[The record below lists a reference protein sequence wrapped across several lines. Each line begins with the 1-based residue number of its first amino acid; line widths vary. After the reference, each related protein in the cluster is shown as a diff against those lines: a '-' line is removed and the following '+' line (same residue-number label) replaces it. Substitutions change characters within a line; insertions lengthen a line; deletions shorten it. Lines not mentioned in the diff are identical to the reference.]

1 MAFRRRM
8 AALLVS
14 VAGSIA
20 PAGTGPDGDPPRPA
34 DPGPL
39 PATEPTPTTAPEA
52 SQAGSPDIVQETAIS
67 QLLETCARAFVPD
80 GRHVRAN
87 VMTFTA
93 DGRRRTVQRAT
104 AFNMAGDSDADL
116 EMGATA
122 GASGKAVL
130 YRRAA
135 VADLTLLQIT
145 SVPPWGLS
153 ADEQAHVRPKL
164 KSILSVP
171 IFHPVNANGPLLGTL
186 QVDSDLTVEQAGFNK
201 PEAAELMQQ
210 FADVLSLM
218 MMGIPVQ
225 LGDAAVTSAS
235 PMSHSRVQNA
245 TQVEPG
251 MYVANSS
258 TSIFLISRAS
268 DSWG

>member
-1 MAFRRRM
+1 MTFRRRL
-8 AALLVS
+8 AALLVR
-14 VAGSIA
+14 VASSISPAGTDPDDNPPGPADPAPPTNAEPHPRIA
-20 PAGTGPDGDPPRPA
+20 PAAR
-34 DPGPL
+34 
-39 PATEPTPTTAPEA
+39 
-52 SQAGSPDIVQETAIS
+52 QAGSSEIVQEAAIR

-93 DGRRRTVQRAT
+93 DGLRRAVNRAT
-104 AFNMAGDSDADL
+104 AFNMADDSDAGL
-116 EMGATA
+116 EIAATA
-122 GASGKAVL
+122 GASGKAVR

-145 SVPPWGLS
+145 SVPPGGLS
-153 ADEQAHVRPKL
+153 AEEQAHVRPKL

-171 IFHPVNANGPLLGTL
+171 IFHPPNAKGRLLGTL
-186 QVDSDLTVEQAGFNK
+186 QVDSDLSVEQAGFNK

-218 MMGIPVQ
+218 MIGIPVQ
-225 LGDAAVTSAS
+225 LGEAAVTTAS
-235 PMSHSRVQNA
+235 PISHSRVQNA

-258 TSIFLISRAS
+258 TSIFLMSRAP
-268 DSWG
+268 DTWA

>member
-1 MAFRRRM
+1 MALRRRL

-14 VAGSIA
+14 AANSISPAAAG
-20 PAGTGPDGDPPRPA
+20 PEGNPNPDGDAAGPA
-34 DPGPL
+34 DVL
-39 PATEPTPTTAPEA
+39 Q
-52 SQAGSPDIVQETAIS
+52 QAAIR
-67 QLLETCARAFVPD
+67 QLLETCARAFVSD

-93 DGRRRTVQRAT
+93 DGSRRTVNRAT
-104 AFNMAGDSDADL
+104 AFNMTGDADVNL

-130 YRRAA
+130 HRRAA

-145 SVPPWGLS
+145 NVPPWGLS

-164 KSILSVP
+164 RSILSVP

-210 FADVLSLM
+210 YADVLSLM

-225 LGDAAVTSAS
+225 LGEAEVTAES

-251 MYVANSS
+251 MYIANSS
-258 TSIFLISRAS
+258 TSIFLTSRAGES
-268 DSWG
+268 RS

>member
-1 MAFRRRM
+1 MTLRGRL
-8 AALLVS
+8 AALLVGLAS
-14 VAGSIA
+14 SLA
-20 PAGTGPDGDPPRPA
+20 PAGIDPDRDPPRPA
-34 DPGPL
+34 NCTP
-39 PATEPTPTTAPEA
+39 EPTPEAAVEAPEENRTVA
-52 SQAGSPDIVQETAIS
+52 SPAAGQDAAIR
-67 QLLETCARAFVPD
+67 QFLETCANAFVPG

-93 DGRRRTVQRAT
+93 DRLRRSVNKAT
-104 AFNMAGDSDADL
+104 AFNMADDPDADL
-116 EMGATA
+116 EIAATA

-135 VADLTLLQIT
+135 VADLTLLQLIDT
-145 SVPPWGLS
+145 PPWGLTTL
-153 ADEQAHVRPKL
+153 EQARVRPKL

-171 IFHPVNANGPLLGTL
+171 IFHPANAKGPLLGTL
-186 QVDSDLTVEQAGFNK
+186 QVDSDLTVEEAGFNK

-210 FADVLSLM
+210 FADVLSLLM
-218 MMGIPVQ
+218 
-225 LGDAAVTSAS
+225 LGVEVKLGEIDVAEVS

-258 TSIFLISRAS
+258 TSIFLIPRSR
-268 DSWG
+268 DIY

>member
-1 MAFRRRM
+1 MTLRRRL
-8 AALLVS
+8 AALLAS
-14 VAGSIA
+14 VAGFLSPSGA
-20 PAGTGPDGDPPRPA
+20 GPDGDPPPA
-34 DPGPL
+34 AK
-39 PATEPTPTTAPEA
+39 PASPPTTESDLEPAAEA
-52 SQAGSPDIVQETAIS
+52 SHAGSPDLAQETAIR

-87 VMTFTA
+87 VMTFTT
-93 DGRRRTVQRAT
+93 DGRRRVVHRPT
-104 AFNMAGDSDADL
+104 AFNMTGDSDADL

-153 ADEQAHVRPKL
+153 AEEQAHVRPKL

-171 IFHPVNANGPLLGTL
+171 IFHPANAQGPLLGTL
-186 QVDSDLTVEQAGFNK
+186 QVDSDLSVEQAGFNK

-218 MMGIPVQ
+218 MIGIPVQ
-225 LGDAAVTSAS
+225 LGEAAVTTAS
-235 PMSHSRVQNA
+235 PISHSRVKNA

-258 TSIFLISRAS
+258 TSIFLMSS
-268 DSWG
+268 DPDALG

>member
-1 MAFRRRM
+1 MTLRRRL
-8 AALLVS
+8 AELLVAA
-14 VAGSIA
+14 AGALS
-20 PAGTGPDGDPPRPA
+20 PAGADPVSRPRPA
-34 DPGPL
+34 ESAPKAAVQPDTAGAANTT
-39 PATEPTPTTAPEA
+39 PATGRDVA
-52 SQAGSPDIVQETAIS
+52 AIKH
-67 QLLETCARAFVPD
+67 LLETCARAFVG

-93 DGRRRTVQRAT
+93 DGLRRGVDRAT
-104 AFNMAGDSDADL
+104 AFNMESDPDAGL
-116 EMGATA
+116 EIGANA

-145 SVPPWGLS
+145 SVPPWGLT

-171 IFHPVNANGPLLGTL
+171 IFHPMNAEGPLLGTL

-218 MMGIPVQ
+218 MIGIRVK
-225 LGDAAVTSAS
+225 LGEAAILSAS

-245 TQVEPG
+245 RQVDPG
-251 MYVANSS
+251 VYVANSS
-258 TSIFLISRAS
+258 TSIFLISRAA
-268 DSWG
+268 DSGG

>member
-1 MAFRRRM
+1 
-8 AALLVS
+8 VS
-14 VAGSIA
+14 VAGSIS
-20 PAGTGPDGDPPRPA
+20 PAGTGPDGGPPAEPARPS
-34 DPGPL
+34 
-39 PATEPTPTTAPEA
+39 PAALKLNTIAEAGKAGTPDR
-52 SQAGSPDIVQETAIS
+52 SQATAIT

-93 DGRRRTVQRAT
+93 DGGRRAVDRTT
-104 AFNMAGDSDADL
+104 AFNMAGDADADL
-116 EMGATA
+116 EMAATA

-145 SVPPWGLS
+145 SIPPWGLS

-164 KSILSVP
+164 RSILSVP

-218 MMGIPVQ
+218 MTGIAVE
-225 LGDAAVTSAS
+225 LGDAAVPAASA
-235 PMSHSRVQNA
+235 MSHSRVQNA

-251 MYVANSS
+251 MYIANSS
-258 TSIFLISRAS
+258 TSIFLISKAR
-268 DSWG
+268 DNWGEKLT

>member
-1 MAFRRRM
+1 MALRRRL

-14 VAGSIA
+14 AASSISPAAEPNPDPA
-20 PAGTGPDGDPPRPA
+20 PETAGTA
-34 DPGPL
+34 DPF
-39 PATEPTPTTAPEA
+39 
-52 SQAGSPDIVQETAIS
+52 QETAIR
-67 QLLETCARAFVPD
+67 QLLETCARAFVTD

-93 DGRRRTVQRAT
+93 DGLRRTVNRAT
-104 AFNMAGDSDADL
+104 AFNMAGDTDADL

-130 YRRAA
+130 HRRAA
-135 VADLTLLQIT
+135 VADLALLQIT
-145 SVPPWGLS
+145 SIPPWGLS

-164 KSILSVP
+164 RSILSVP

-210 FADVLSLM
+210 YADVLSLM
-218 MMGIPVQ
+218 MIGIAVQ
-225 LGDAAVTSAS
+225 LGEAEVTADS

-251 MYVANSS
+251 MYIANSS
-258 TSIFLISRAS
+258 TSIFLISRAG
-268 DSWG
+268 DTVG

>member
-1 MAFRRRM
+1 MTLRRRL

-14 VAGSIA
+14 VASSIS
-20 PAGTGPDGDPPRPA
+20 PASTALDGDPPRPA
-34 DPGPL
+34 EPGPQTAAE
-39 PATEPTPTTAPEA
+39 PAPAAVPEMGP
-52 SQAGSPDIVQETAIS
+52 AGDPDILQETAIT

-80 GRHVRAN
+80 GHHVRAN

-93 DGRRRTVQRAT
+93 DGRRRTVNRAT
-104 AFNMAGDSDADL
+104 AFNMTGDADANL

-145 SVPPWGLS
+145 SIPPWGLS
-153 ADEQAHVRPKL
+153 AEEQGHVRPRL

-171 IFHPVNANGPLLGTL
+171 IFHPVHADGPLLGTL
-186 QVDSDLTVEQAGFNK
+186 QVDSDLSVEQAGFNK

-218 MMGIPVQ
+218 MTGIPVQ
-225 LGDAAVTSAS
+225 LGEAAVTTAS

-251 MYVANSS
+251 MYIANSS
-258 TSIFLISRAS
+258 TSIFLIERAR

>member
-1 MAFRRRM
+1 MTLRPRL

-14 VAGSIA
+14 VASSIS
-20 PAGTGPDGDPPRPA
+20 PAATGPDGDPSRPA
-34 DPGPL
+34 GPGPQTTAG
-39 PATEPTPTTAPEA
+39 PHPKTAPET
-52 SQAGSPDIVQETAIS
+52 SPAGSPDIVEQTAIS
-67 QLLETCARAFVPD
+67 QLLETCARAFVPG

-93 DGRRRTVQRAT
+93 DGFRRTVNRAT

-130 YRRAA
+130 HRRAA

-145 SVPPWGLS
+145 SIPPWGLS
-153 ADEQAHVRPKL
+153 ADEQAHVRPRL

-186 QVDSDLTVEQAGFNK
+186 QVDSDLTVEEAGFNK

-218 MMGIPVQ
+218 MIGIRVR
-225 LGDAAVTSAS
+225 LGETAVAAASA
-235 PMSHSRVQNA
+235 MSHSRVQNA

-251 MYVANSS
+251 MYIANSS
-258 TSIFLISRAS
+258 TSIFLISRAR
-268 DSWG
+268 DSS